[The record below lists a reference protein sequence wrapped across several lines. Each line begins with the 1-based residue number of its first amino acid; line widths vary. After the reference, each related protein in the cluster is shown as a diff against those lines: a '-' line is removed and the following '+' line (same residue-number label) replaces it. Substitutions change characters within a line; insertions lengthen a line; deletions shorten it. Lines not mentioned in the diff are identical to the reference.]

1 MTDCAAGLV
10 CGCAALRLRHGQ
22 AAHDAAQKVLC
33 EGSGR
38 VIGVAQR
45 LQGAA
50 RGARE
55 QVHHAALAGR
65 KVQPAGNAGVNARAH
80 FACRASGLAN
90 YASHPYAEILFML
103 GMHAIIPI

>member
-1 MTDCAAGLV
+1 M
-10 CGCAALRLRHGQ
+10 RLRHGQ
-22 AAHDAAQKVLC
+22 AAHDATQKVLC

-55 QVHHAALAGR
+55 QAHHAALAGR
-65 KVQPAGNAGVNARAH
+65 KVQLAGNVGALHLAGEQ
-80 FACRASGLAN
+80 L
-90 YASHPYAEILFML
+90 ILRSDKL
-103 GMHAIIPI
+103 LKSQYLLKYVT